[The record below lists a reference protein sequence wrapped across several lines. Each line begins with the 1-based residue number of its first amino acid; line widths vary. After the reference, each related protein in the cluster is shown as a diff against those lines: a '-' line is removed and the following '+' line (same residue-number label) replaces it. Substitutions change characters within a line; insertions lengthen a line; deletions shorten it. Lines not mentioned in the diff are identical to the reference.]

1 MNEHSFILNHSPQ
14 DGKRFGDRWT
24 GLGMG
29 PSGGLRATKNGVFK
43 IASSGHD
50 PADRRYR
57 VAALKARTDSRRFEG
72 DTIQKALLH
81 ILLSPKP
88 PTEDLMAG
96 LFDGRQ

>member
-1 MNEHSFILNHSPQ
+1 MARGSETVGPGWEWVHPADS
-14 DGKRFGDRWT
+14 GDE
-24 GLGMG
+24 
-29 PSGGLRATKNGVFK
+29 NGVFK